1 MASSDD
7 TDRTDEL
14 ASAYLDGELD
24 EAERAVVQGDP
35 ALLARVEEL
44 RAASEA
50 VAAPTAPL
58 PSDRSDDLVAN
69 ALRAGAV
76 PAARRPS
83 WRSRLPSPA
92 TAAAAVLVVLLAG
105 LTIVFF
111 AQLGDG
117 GNDAADETSAGDSGT
132 GGAAEEDI
140 QESQEGA
147 ATSTTDSATDSPGD
161 QLLGPGPSLGTF
173 ATDDQLRAALGR
185 VGLER
190 LARGADP
197 EPNAAGQPPPP
208 LDRCADAVGAQLA
221 PRGRLAGAATATV
234 SGEPVLVFHHRL
246 DGGDDQLS
254 VADPVTCAIR
264 FAVQR

>member
-1 MASSDD
+1 MDPSDD

-24 EAERAVVQGDP
+24 EAERALVQGDP

-58 PSDRSDDLVAN
+58 PPAAGDDLVAG

-76 PAARRPS
+76 PAPRRSP

-92 TAAAAVLVVLLAG
+92 AAAAAVLVVLLAG
-105 LTIVFF
+105 LTLVFIT
-111 AQLGDG
+111 QLGSG
-117 GNDAADETSAGDSGT
+117 RNDAADEHSAGGGES
-132 GGAAEEDI
+132 GGADEDLR
-140 QESQEGA
+140 EPQEGG
-147 ATSTTDSATDSPGD
+147 ATSSTNSAAASPSD
-161 QLLGPGPSLGTF
+161 RPLGQGPSLGAF
-173 ATDDQLRAALGR
+173 ATDDELRAALGR
-185 VGLER
+185 VGLGR
-190 LARGADP
+190 LARDAGP
-197 EPNAAGQPPPP
+197 EPNAAERPTP

-221 PRGRLAGAATATV
+221 QPGQLAGAATATV
-234 SGEPVLVFHHRL
+234 AGQPVLVFHHRL
-246 DGGDDQLS
+246 DDDRDQLS